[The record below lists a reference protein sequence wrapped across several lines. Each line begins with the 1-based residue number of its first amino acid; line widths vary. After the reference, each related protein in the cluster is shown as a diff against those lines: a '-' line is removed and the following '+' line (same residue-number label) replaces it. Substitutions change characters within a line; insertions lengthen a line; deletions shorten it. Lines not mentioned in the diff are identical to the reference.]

1 MAKKDKIQDLDKEER
16 GGGGGKILTVLI
28 IFLIVLIWLA
38 ILALLI
44 KFDVGGLGSEVLR
57 PVLKDIPVINRILPD
72 VSEDQLAYE
81 NAYPYKNLEE
91 SVEVIKKLEEEVD
104 KYREENSDY
113 AERLAE
119 LQKEIDS
126 LRHYEEEQDAF
137 AKLREKFDNEVVYNE
152 KAPSTDEYLKWYA
165 AMYPNNA
172 AKIYEELLEKQMIE
186 DSIQQYADYL
196 AKMDAGDAAD
206 ILSEMSSD
214 IDLIC
219 RLLECMKT
227 AFVSEVLSEM
237 EPLFAARIE
246 NRMVE
251 LGLEDLE

>member
-16 GGGGGKILTVLI
+16 GGNGKVLTVLI

-72 VSEDQLAYE
+72 VSEEQEAYE
-81 NAYPYKNLEE
+81 NAYPYKNLAEA
-91 SVEVIKKLEEEVD
+91 VEYIKELEILVD
-104 KYREENSDY
+104 KYKEENSDY
-113 AERLAE
+113 ADRLAE

-137 AKLREKFDNEVVYNE
+137 AKLREKFDREVVFNE

-165 AMYPNNA
+165 EMYPNNA
-172 AKIYEELLEKQMIE
+172 AKIYAELLEKQMIE
-186 DSIQQYADYL
+186 DSIQKYADYL
-196 AKMDAGDAAD
+196 AKMDAGDAAA
-206 ILSEMSSD
+206 ILSEMPSD

-219 RLLECMKT
+219 RLLECMKP
-227 AFVSEVLSEM
+227 AIVSEILTEM

-246 NRMVE
+246 NRMIE

>member
-1 MAKKDKIQDLDKEER
+1 MAKKDKIQDFGKEEK
-16 GGGGGKILTVLI
+16 GGGGKVLTVLI

-72 VSEDQLAYE
+72 ISDEQEAYE
-81 NAYPYKNLEE
+81 KAYPYKNLTEA
-91 SVEVIKKLEEEVD
+91 VEYIKELEELVD

-113 AERLAE
+113 AARQAE
-119 LQKEIDS
+119 MQKEIDS

-137 AKLREKFDNEVVYNE
+137 AKLREKFDREVVFNE
-152 KAPSTDEYLKWYA
+152 KAPSTEEYLEWYA
-165 AMYPNNA
+165 AMYTNNA

-186 DSIQQYADYL
+186 DNIQQYADYL
-196 AKMDAGDAAD
+196 AKMDPGDAAAV
-206 ILSEMSSD
+206 LSEMPSD
-214 IDLIC
+214 IDLVC
-219 RLLECMKT
+219 RLLECMKPSI
-227 AFVSEVLSEM
+227 VSEILAEM

-251 LGLEDLE
+251 LGLEGL

>member
-1 MAKKDKIQDLDKEER
+1 MAKKNKMQDLDKEER
-16 GGGGGKILTVLI
+16 GGGKVLTALI

-44 KFDVGGLGSEVLR
+44 KFDVGGLGSQVLR

-72 VSEDQLAYE
+72 VSEEQEAYE
-81 NAYPYKNLEE
+81 NAYPYKNLAEA
-91 SVEVIKKLEEEVD
+91 VEYIKKLEQEAD
-104 KYREENSDY
+104 KLREENSDY
-113 AERLAE
+113 ASRQAE
-119 LQKEIDS
+119 MQKEIDS

-137 AKLREKFDNEVVYNE
+137 AKLREEFDREVVFN
-152 KAPSTDEYLKWYA
+152 KNAPSTDEYLKWYA

-186 DSIQQYADYL
+186 DSIQLYADYL
-196 AKMDAGDAAD
+196 AALDAGAAAD
-206 ILSEMSSD
+206 ILSEMPSD

-219 RLLECMKT
+219 RLLDCMKKKQ
-227 AFVSEVLSEM
+227 VSAILEEM
-237 EPLFAARIE
+237 EPLFAARIV

-251 LGLEDLE
+251 LGLEGLE